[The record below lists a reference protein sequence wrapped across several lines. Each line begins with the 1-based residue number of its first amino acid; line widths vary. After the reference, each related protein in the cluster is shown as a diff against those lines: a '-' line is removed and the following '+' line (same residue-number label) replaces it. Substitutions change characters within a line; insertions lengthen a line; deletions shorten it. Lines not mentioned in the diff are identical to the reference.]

1 MPRFTLAQLQQRAS
15 SHLPAHLGI
24 RITHV
29 VEGELHAEFD
39 VRHELTAVNGYLHA
53 GAVVSLADTAAG
65 FGCISHLPDGAENF
79 TTIELKTN
87 HVSTAREGVVRC
99 VATLVHAGRSTQ
111 VWDATVTHAET
122 AKVLAYYRCTQMILY
137 PRA

>member
-15 SHLPAHLGI
+15 SHLPAHLRI

-29 VEGELHAEFD
+29 AEGELHAEFD